1 MDEKDFLGS
10 VHLTNSLTLPSNGRV
25 IVTGQTSLN
34 PNCQRLSVMLDGSD
48 QACLPKGVLITP
60 CVTADSA

>member
-34 PNCQRLSVMLDGSD
+34 PNCQRVS
-48 QACLPKGVLITP
+48 C
-60 CVTADSA
+60 